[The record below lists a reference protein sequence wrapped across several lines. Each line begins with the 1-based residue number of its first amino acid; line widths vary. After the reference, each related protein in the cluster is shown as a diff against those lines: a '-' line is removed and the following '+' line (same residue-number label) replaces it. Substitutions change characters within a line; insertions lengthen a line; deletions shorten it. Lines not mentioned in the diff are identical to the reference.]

1 MTAPA
6 RRSASHKYPF
16 NVAAFA
22 NKRDVWTMKG
32 LNLRFHLSFLNFA
45 LRSVLR
51 STRHRDSGREGHCDD
66 VSGGGG
72 FTKAPGSLHLARGV
86 AVSGGSTSGVRV
98 VASDLQPSA
107 VRGKPAGEMVS
118 AHQSAAAPSLILCF
132 SCFLTSHPRFTA
144 LFLMAPP
151 THARGYRARNRRQRV
166 PDAPD
171 HRI

>member
-1 MTAPA
+1 MTATA

-51 STRHRDSGREGHCDD
+51 STRHRDFGRQGHCDD

-118 AHQSAAAPSLILCF
+118 AHQSAAAPSLIL
-132 SCFLTSHPRFTA
+132 FLLFLNISSSFYSSLFNGTSHTRSRLPS
-144 LFLMAPP
+144 P
-151 THARGYRARNRRQRV
+151 
-166 PDAPD
+166 
-171 HRI
+171 

>member
-1 MTAPA
+1 MDDEGLK
-6 RRSASHKYPF
+6 SALPF
-16 NVAAFA
+16 VIFEFCAQISA
-22 NKRDVWTMKG
+22 KICTSKG
-32 LNLRFHLSFLNFA
+32 FSRQ
-45 LRSVLR
+45 
-51 STRHRDSGREGHCDD
+51 GHCDD